1 MIRASKRQQAEF
13 PRMNDEAWDDE
24 DEAGDVSDTRAFR
37 VAAEDGDLRLD
48 KFLALSCPDL
58 SRTRLQALID
68 GGQVTLD
75 GQKSRTPSL
84 KIKSGAEIVVVIPP
98 PVDDTPRAENIPL
111 DIVYEDDDLLVI
123 NKPAGLVVHPA
134 VGHAHGTLVNAL
146 LYHCGDSLSGI
157 GGVRRP
163 GIVHR
168 LDKETSGLMLVA
180 KNDHAHHG
188 LSAQLADRSLS
199 RTYSA
204 FVWDAPNVR
213 TGLVDQPIG
222 RHPTNRLKM
231 AVSKAAGSREAR
243 TRYTVLETFGGGN
256 AAHVAC
262 DLETGRTHQVRV
274 HMAYINHPLLGDPLY
289 GIQPTGRDSRL
300 RKGRWG
306 EEAMGTITAF
316 SRQALHAAKIR
327 FIHPAT
333 GEEESFE
340 ADLPPDMA
348 ELLNDLKSVP

>member
-1 MIRASKRQQAEF
+1 
-13 PRMNDEAWDDE
+13 MNDEAWDDDDDAGAARVLRVAPGE
-24 DEAGDVSDTRAFR
+24 GDV
-37 VAAEDGDLRLD
+37 RLD
-48 KFLALSCPDL
+48 KFLAGACPDL
-58 SRTRLQALID
+58 SRTRLQDLID
-68 GGQVTLD
+68 KGLVTLD
-75 GQKSRTPSL
+75 GKSSLSPSL
-84 KIKSGAEIVVVIPP
+84 KIKDGAEIVVVVPP

-123 NKPAGLVVHPA
+123 NKHAGLVVHPA
-134 VGHAHGTLVNAL
+134 VGHAQGTLVNAL

-180 KNDHAHHG
+180 KNDQAHHG

-204 FVWDAPNVR
+204 FVWDAPNLR

-222 RHPTNRLKM
+222 RHASNRLKM
-231 AVSKAAGSREAR
+231 AVTKHPGSREAR
-243 TRYTVLETFGGGN
+243 TRFSVIETFGDGN
-256 AAHVAC
+256 ASHVAC

-274 HMAYINHPLLGDPLY
+274 HMAHINHPLIGDPLY

-300 RKGRWG
+300 RKGRWNP
-306 EEAMGTITAF
+306 EEAATITAF

-333 GEEESFE
+333 GEEEEFE
-340 ADLPPDMA
+340 AD
-348 ELLNDLKSVP
+348 

>member
-1 MIRASKRQQAEF
+1 
-13 PRMNDEAWDDE
+13 MNDEAWDDDE
-24 DEAGDVSDTRAFR
+24 DADDVRVLRVAPGEGDV
-37 VAAEDGDLRLD
+37 RLD
-48 KFLALSCPDL
+48 KFLAGACSDL
-58 SRTRLQALID
+58 SRTRLQDLID
-68 GGQVTLD
+68 KGMVTLD
-75 GQKSRTPSL
+75 GKPSRTASL
-84 KIKSGAEIVVVIPP
+84 KIKDGATIAVTVPP

-111 DIVYEDDDLLVI
+111 DIVYEDDDLLVV

-134 VGHAHGTLVNAL
+134 VGHAQGTLVNAL
-146 LYHCGDSLSGI
+146 LHHCGDSLSGI

-180 KNDHAHHG
+180 KNDMAHHG

-204 FVWDAPNVR
+204 FVWDAPNIR

-222 RHPTNRLKM
+222 RHPSNRLKM
-231 AVSKAAGSREAR
+231 AVTKAPGSREAR
-243 TRYTVLETFGGGN
+243 TRFSVVETFGDGN

-274 HMAYINHPLLGDPLY
+274 HMAHINHPLVGDPLY

-300 RKGRWG
+300 RKGRWSP
-306 EEAMGTITAF
+306 EAAAVITAF
-316 SRQALHAAKIR
+316 TRQALHAARIR

-333 GEEESFE
+333 GEEEEFE
-340 ADLPPDMA
+340 ADLPADMA
-348 ELLNDLKSVP
+348 ELLKALKTAA

>member
-1 MIRASKRQQAEF
+1 MNNADWDEEDDAGEGDARAFSVAPGE
-13 PRMNDEAWDDE
+13 
-24 DEAGDVSDTRAFR
+24 GDV
-37 VAAEDGDLRLD
+37 RLD
-48 KFLALSCPDL
+48 KFLAIMCPDL

-68 GGQVTLD
+68 EGMVMLD
-75 GQKSRTPSL
+75 GKPSRTASF
-84 KIKSGAEIVVVIPP
+84 KIREGAEVSVVIPP

-111 DIVYEDDDLLVI
+111 DIIYEDDDLLVI
-123 NKPAGLVVHPA
+123 NKQAGLVVHPA
-134 VGHAHGTLVNAL
+134 AGHAHGTLVNAL
-146 LYHCGDSLSGI
+146 LHHCGDSLSGI

-180 KNDHAHHG
+180 KNDAAHRG

-204 FVWDAPNVR
+204 FVWDAPNIR

-231 AVSKAAGSREAR
+231 AVTKSPGSREAR
-243 TRYTVLETFGGGN
+243 THFSVIETFGANN
-256 AAHVAC
+256 AAHVQC

-274 HMAYINHPLLGDPLY
+274 HMAYINHPLIGDPLY

-300 RKGRWG
+300 RKGRWDD
-306 EEAMGTITAF
+306 AQSAIIRAF
-316 SRQALHAAKIR
+316 PRQALHAVEIR

-333 GEEESFE
+333 GAEESFE
-340 ADLPPDMA
+340 CPLPPDMA
-348 ELLNDLKSVP
+348 ELLNALKSVG